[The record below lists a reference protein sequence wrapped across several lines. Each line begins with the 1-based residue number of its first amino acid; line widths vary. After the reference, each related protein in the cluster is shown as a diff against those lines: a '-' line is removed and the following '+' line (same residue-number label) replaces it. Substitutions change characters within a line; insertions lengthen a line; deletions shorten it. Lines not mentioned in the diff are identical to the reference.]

1 MEVQE
6 NKIQERNREIGQILQ
21 EARTQKNIPLSTCAE
36 LVGTSRRRYMAMEQ
50 GEATIGAAELEVLM
64 EFFNVPVHKIWH
76 GKNIVAVPRQ
86 ILHEA
91 LSGETLQIVVDAQK
105 QVYTISIVP

>member
-1 MEVQE
+1 MEAQE

-64 EFFNVPVHKIWH
+64 EFFNVPVHKIRH
-76 GKNIVAVPRQ
+76 DKDTVAVARQ
-86 ILHEA
+86 ITLEA
-91 LSGETLQIVVDAQK
+91 LPGEKLQIIVDVRK
-105 QVYTISIVP
+105 